1 MALALLETKL
11 VSSRPPS
18 ATFREATPRQRLQY
32 HEKRRAFGAASVFNF
47 STGSF
52 SFRLTGFPHLYAK
65 ASPSENSPNGGEVDN
80 EMLDHRK
87 VEINTSGSSFLGKL
101 AIAVGIAAT
110 VTIIS
115 LWFKMPTFGPSSVF
129 PYLADVSSVPASS
142 PAGLTLTIFGYRVQL
157 PEYTPGWIYF
167 WLLMAAGC
175 GLFISEEALNIWVC
189 PFHWCF
195 CLTKLP
201 TVLTTCARFH

>member
-1 MALALLETKL
+1 M
-11 VSSRPPS
+11 
-18 ATFREATPRQRLQY
+18 
-32 HEKRRAFGAASVFNF
+32 
-47 STGSF
+47 
-52 SFRLTGFPHLYAK
+52 
-65 ASPSENSPNGGEVDN
+65 DN

-87 VEINTSGSSFLGKL
+87 VEINTSGSSFLAKL

-157 PEYTPGWIYF
+157 PEYTPGYAF
-167 WLLMAAGC
+167 NFRLRVLLSLVPSLRA
-175 GLFISEEALNIWVC
+175 
-189 PFHWCF
+189 H
-195 CLTKLP
+195 
-201 TVLTTCARFH
+201 VLTTLVALV